1 MTYCVPAFFAAVT
14 ACCVCNSLL
23 YNLCIFYS
31 VFENKGVTAQNIA
44 PMSCM
49 GPIRHVT
56 ESAMN
61 LPSASTIE
69 QWPWPIRALLGVALA
84 CAAVGITYAVQP
96 LRAFPLLLAFPT
108 VILGAWFLGMMG
120 GLCSALTDVLLVDQF
135 LTKSQLRFSIGDARE
150 VARLALFL
158 LVSLLMGWSI
168 RRLAHQR
175 SMLSLMELR
184 ERLNRANIE
193 RRLAEERAYAVEE
206 LRDRD
211 EMLQLALKANGMG
224 LWVWDLQ
231 TNVFHRSDEMLRM
244 VGRRPG
250 SLSSKPEEWLAFIHP
265 DDVNDVAEA
274 MHKTRDV
281 GVDYHKQYRVIWPDG
296 SVHWLESQGKC
307 QRDGEGHIARL
318 VGVIAD
324 ATQRKHAEEAM
335 VRAEKLAVA
344 GRLAAS
350 VAHEI
355 NNPLE
360 AVANLLYL
368 MTMTDTVEECQDRA
382 NQALDELMRVSMIA
396 RQMLK
401 FHRQEGSP
409 KPTLLSELVESVIA
423 MFRAKLAASQIDVR
437 VSVVRE
443 VPISCM
449 PNEAQQIFANLV
461 SNSIEAMPRG
471 GTLKIRLR
479 SSRDWRDR
487 SKLGMRITVADSG
500 TGMTRETMRRIEEP
514 FFTTKTETGT
524 GLGMWVVAQLLE
536 RHHGSI
542 SVWSSQ
548 RNGQSGT
555 AFSIFVPAETRSPLK
570 EDTVTTFARSDPA
583 RLT

>member
-1 MTYCVPAFFAAVT
+1 
-14 ACCVCNSLL
+14 
-23 YNLCIFYS
+23 
-31 VFENKGVTAQNIA
+31 
-44 PMSCM
+44 
-49 GPIRHVT
+49 
-56 ESAMN
+56 MN
-61 LPSASTIE
+61 LPSASAIE
-69 QWPWPIRALLGVALA
+69 QWPWPIRALLGCVLA
-84 CAAVGITYAVQP
+84 CAAVGITYAIQP

-108 VILGAWFLGMMG
+108 VILSAWFLGMMG

-135 LTKSQLRFSIGDARE
+135 LTKSQFRFSIGDARE
-150 VARLALFL
+150 EARLALFL
-158 LVSLLMGWSI
+158 LISLLMGWSI

-193 RRLAEERAYAVEE
+193 RRLAEERARAVEE

-211 EMLQLALKANGMG
+211 EMLQLALRANGMG

-244 VGRRPG
+244 VGRDPG
-250 SLSSKPEEWLAFIHP
+250 SISSKPEEWLTFIHP
-265 DDVNDVAEA
+265 DDVKGVMEA

-281 GVDYHKQYRVIWPDG
+281 GVDYHKQYRVVRPDG

-307 QRDGEGHIARL
+307 QRDSEGHITRI

-324 ATQRKHAEEAM
+324 ATQRKRAEEAM

-396 RQMLK
+396 RQTLK

-409 KPTLLSELVESVIA
+409 KSILLSELVESVIA
-423 MFRAKLAASQIDVR
+423 MFRAKLVASQIDVH
-437 VSVVRE
+437 VQTLRE
-443 VPISCM
+443 LRISCM
-449 PNEAQQIFANLV
+449 PSEAQQIFANLV
-461 SNSIEAMPRG
+461 SNAIEAMPRG
-471 GTLKIRLR
+471 GILRIRLR
-479 SSRDWRDR
+479 ASRDWRDR
-487 SKLGMRITVADSG
+487 SKVGMRITFADSG
-500 TGMTRETMRRIEEP
+500 TGMSRETMRRIDEP

-548 RNGQSGT
+548 RNGRSGT
-555 AFSIFVPAETRSPLK
+555 TFSIFVPAGSQSSLK
-570 EDTVTTFARSDPA
+570 ERAVPATTSTDPA
-583 RLT
+583 RLK

>member
-1 MTYCVPAFFAAVT
+1 
-14 ACCVCNSLL
+14 
-23 YNLCIFYS
+23 
-31 VFENKGVTAQNIA
+31 
-44 PMSCM
+44 
-49 GPIRHVT
+49 
-56 ESAMN
+56 MN

-69 QWPWPIRALLGVALA
+69 KWPWPIRAVLGIALA

-108 VILGAWFLGMMG
+108 VILSAWFLDMMG

-231 TNVFHRSDEMLRM
+231 SNVFHRSDEMLRM
-244 VGRRPG
+244 VGRKPG
-250 SLSSKPEEWLAFIHP
+250 SLSNKPEEWLAFIHP
-265 DDVNDVAEA
+265 DDVNDVVEA

-281 GVDYHKQYRVIWPDG
+281 GADYHKQYRVIWPDG

-307 QRDGEGHIARL
+307 QRDGEGHITRL

-324 ATQRKHAEEAM
+324 ATQRKRAEEAM

-368 MTMTDTVEECQDRA
+368 MTITDTVEECQDRA

-396 RQMLK
+396 RQTLK

-409 KPTLLSELVESVIA
+409 KPILLSELVESVIA
-423 MFRAKLAASQIDVR
+423 MFRAKLAASQIDVP

-443 VPISCM
+443 VPVSCM
-449 PNEAQQIFANLV
+449 PSEAQQIFANLV

-487 SKLGMRITVADSG
+487 SKLGMRITFADSG

-570 EDTVTTFARSDPA
+570 EAAVTTFARSDPA